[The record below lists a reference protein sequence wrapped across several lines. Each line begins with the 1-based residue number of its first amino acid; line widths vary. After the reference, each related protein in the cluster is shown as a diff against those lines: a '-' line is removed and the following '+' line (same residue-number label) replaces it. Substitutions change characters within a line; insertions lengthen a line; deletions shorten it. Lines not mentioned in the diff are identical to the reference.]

1 MANNYLFNY
10 DGGFTLYYLRFLFF
24 ILTFETCVCKICSG
38 AVIWRRLVLLV
49 LPETKVSPVRP
60 EFSPE
65 EDYAYEY

>member
-1 MANNYLFNY
+1 MYCRKTCRDGYALCMNYCSFC
-10 DGGFTLYYLRFLFF
+10 FF